1 VSRLLQRLGPIGML
15 ALLVACHQ
23 APAPEPQA
31 PLFQVTFAPK
41 AIPLPFANGFL
52 AFQLNQLSES
62 GGDFRPIGSARFGPD
77 GSVYMTFPG
86 KDLVARYDAA
96 GDRRFF
102 GPAIRGGGNEPVVD
116 PQELTFVDGLMHL
129 GAKGR
134 NQVLVLDS
142 DGTRHHSFRTR
153 FPGPVCGPGG
163 RCLVSDPH
171 HPDEFFQ
178 VDTAGN
184 LLHSFRLPL
193 ALKVR
198 PIQRILS
205 DWQVL
210 VWSADGAH
218 LLHLIESGEI
228 RRRFEIDTNQ
238 AGAGGR
244 VAALDLDFADGRYW
258 LLFGLTA
265 PDGEKSAYLLVLDPG
280 GFVDSLWQ
288 TPFYADGFDLDG
300 QQLLIYQ
307 RAAGALMTYL
317 RPSP

>member
-1 VSRLLQRLGPIGML
+1 
-15 ALLVACHQ
+15 
-23 APAPEPQA
+23 
-31 PLFQVTFAPK
+31 
-41 AIPLPFANGFL
+41 
-52 AFQLNQLSES
+52 
-62 GGDFRPIGSARFGPD
+62 
-77 GSVYMTFPG
+77 
-86 KDLVARYDAA
+86 
-96 GDRRFF
+96 
-102 GPAIRGGGNEPVVD
+102 
-116 PQELTFVDGLMHL
+116 
-129 GAKGR
+129 
-134 NQVLVLDS
+134 
-142 DGTRHHSFRTR
+142 
-153 FPGPVCGPGG
+153 
-163 RCLVSDPH
+163 
-171 HPDEFFQ
+171 
-178 VDTAGN
+178 
-184 LLHSFRLPL
+184 LHSFRLPL